1 VIASAHKKKIGA
13 GSRDPIY
20 RVLEFWSSGVPKYQ
34 RFVLGGVGVPLVILL
49 KVMIVFYLHYPAIPI
64 ISQVQVQR
72 PRGLLF
78 AFSLYLLPF
87 FALKENS
94 AYLKQS

>member
-1 VIASAHKKKIGA
+1 VSASDRECAQKKKLEQVPEIP
-13 GSRDPIY
+13 SI
-20 RVLEFWSSGVPKYQ
+20 EFWSSGVPKYQ

-87 FALKENS
+87 LHSKK
-94 AYLKQS
+94 L